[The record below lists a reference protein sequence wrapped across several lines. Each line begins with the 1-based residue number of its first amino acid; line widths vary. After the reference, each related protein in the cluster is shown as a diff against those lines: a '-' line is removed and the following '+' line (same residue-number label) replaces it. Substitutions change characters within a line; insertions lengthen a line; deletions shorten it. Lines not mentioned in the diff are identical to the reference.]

1 MKKVFGTLGLILL
14 LAVGAA
20 WYFITV
26 RLDTVIESRLE
37 RAATTSLGS
46 HVEVGGVETNLREGS
61 LTVREITVA
70 NPPGFENPFAM
81 RFKQVEAAVNY
92 DGLEVKRVSIDSPE
106 FHIEEQG
113 GVTNMELLL
122 QAIESAPVVEAP
134 TESSVAEPEI
144 VIQHFRVDSTRAS
157 FESRSL
163 DRFTEVK
170 VDAVELYDLRGTPS
184 ELSRVI
190 ARAMLKELSRAA
202 GLELLKASARKK
214 TGELGEKISGSLNS
228 IFGGSDG
235 EEDGE
240 PEGEPDGGQ

>member
-1 MKKVFGTLGLILL
+1 MKKVFGVLGLILL

-26 RLDTVIESRLE
+26 RLDTAIESRLE
-37 RAATTSLGS
+37 RAATTSMGS

-106 FHIEEQG
+106 FYIEEQG

-122 QAIESAPVVEAP
+122 QAIESAPVEEAP
-134 TESSVAEPEI
+134 TGSTPQPEI
-144 VIQHFRVDSTRAS
+144 VIQHFRVDSTQAS
-157 FESRSL
+157 FQSRSL
-163 DRFTEVK
+163 ERSAEIK

-184 ELSRVI
+184 DLSRVI
-190 ARAMLKELSRAA
+190 ARAMLKELSKAA
-202 GLELLKASARKK
+202 GVELLKAGARKK
-214 TGELGEKISGSLNS
+214 ADELGEKISGSLKS
-228 IFGGSDG
+228 ILGGSDD
-235 EEDGE
+235 EEAS
-240 PEGEPDGGQ
+240 EPDGGQ

>member
-1 MKKVFGTLGLILL
+1 MKKVFGVLGLILL
-14 LAVGAA
+14 LGVGAA
-20 WYFITV
+20 WYFIAV
-26 RLDTVIESRLE
+26 RMDTMIESRLE
-37 RAATTSLGS
+37 RAATTSIGS

-92 DGLEVKRVSIDSPE
+92 DGLEVRRVSIDSPE
-106 FHIEEQG
+106 FYIEEQG

-122 QAIESAPVVEAP
+122 QAIESAPVEEAP
-134 TESSVAEPEI
+134 TDSTAEPEI
-144 VIQHFRVDSTRAS
+144 VIQHFRVDATRAS

-163 DRFTEVK
+163 DRFTEIK

-190 ARAMLKELSRAA
+190 ARAMLKELSKVA
-202 GLELLKASARKK
+202 GMELLKSGARKK
-214 TGELGEKISGSLNS
+214 ADELGDKLSGSLKS
-228 IFGGSDG
+228 IFGGSDD
-235 EEDGE
+235 EEE
-240 PEGEPDGGQ
+240 SEPDGGQ